1 MTATALSRGVG
12 AALRRAGLAEVDD
25 SRRRRAEYSSDAS
38 IYRVAPTVVAFP
50 RHVDEILAAL
60 DVARAM
66 SVPLTMRGAGTS
78 IAGNA
83 IGSGIVLDTSRH
95 LGRVLQIDPS
105 RRVATVE
112 PGCVMATLQRE
123 AAVHGLRFG
132 PDPSSWTRATLG
144 GMIGNNA
151 CGPHAVAF
159 GKTAQNVETLD
170 WVDGTGR
177 RFTAGYGDWSYEC
190 VPGLHELVTSR
201 LGVIRTELG
210 TFARQVSGYSLE
222 HLLPEHGSH
231 LARALVGTE
240 GTVGIVLGAEVN
252 LVQVPSAPTL
262 VVLGY
267 PDMASAADAVPAL
280 LRHRP
285 LAIEGLDSRLVDLVR
300 AHRGA
305 ARVPD
310 LPPGKGWLMVEVGG
324 ETAEAA
330 ASAARALVA
339 DAATAAALVVPAG
352 GQAAALWRIREDGAG
367 LGGRTPS
374 GAQGW
379 AGWEDA
385 AVPAERLGTYLRDFD
400 ALLAEHGLDG
410 IPYGHFGDGCVHIRI
425 DFPLASGTESLR
437 PFLREAAHLVAG
449 HGGSLSGEHGDG
461 RARSELLP
469 IMYSSKA
476 LELFAGFKA
485 LFDPEGV
492 LNPGVIVDPVPLD
505 CDVRRSSAR
514 TITAAG
520 GFAFREDGGN
530 VTDAVHR
537 CTGVGKCRAD
547 LSAAGG
553 FMCPSFRATFDEKDS
568 TRGRARVL
576 QDLTNGRLVL
586 DWDSPEVEQ
595 ALELCLACKACAS
608 DCPTGIDMARY
619 KSEALYRRHRG
630 RTRPV
635 SHYTLG
641 RLPLWAKLVGVAPP
655 LVNALAAVGPLRRAA
670 MGLAGLD
677 PRRSMPAFASV
688 PFRVWRRRHRP
699 PVAESPRGEVLL
711 FVDTFSDAFDPEA
724 AVAAVDVLTDAGYRV
739 RLPRSQECCG
749 LTWITTGQLDGARD
763 RLRPLVNR
771 LLPAAAAGV
780 PIVGLEP
787 SCTAVLKTDLVD
799 LLPGDEDAAVVAAAT
814 TTLATMLVA
823 AADDGWTPPSLAGM
837 QVLAQPHCHQHATFG
852 FDADR
857 RLLELAGAEL
867 TTIVGCCGMAGNF
880 GMEAGHYEVSRA
892 VADNGFLPALAEAS
906 SRTVV
911 LADGFSCRT
920 QIADLAGRTAA
931 PLAVLLASR
940 LRERVTR

>member
-1 MTATALSRGVG
+1 MTATALSSGVST
-12 AALRRAGLAEVDD
+12 ALRRAGLTEVDD

-50 RHVDEILAAL
+50 RHVEEILAAL
-60 DVARAM
+60 DVARTM

-95 LGRVLQIDPS
+95 LGRVLQIDPA

-151 CGPHAVAF
+151 CGPHALAF

-177 RFTAGYGDWSYEC
+177 RFTAGYGDWGYDS

-222 HLLPEHGSH
+222 HLLPENGSH
-231 LARALVGTE
+231 LARALVGSE
-240 GTVGIVLGAEVN
+240 GTLGIVLGAELN
-252 LVQVPSAPTL
+252 LVQVPAAPTL

-267 PDMASAADAVPAL
+267 PDMATAADAVPAL

-310 LPPGKGWLMVEVGG
+310 LPAGKGWLMVEVGG
-324 ETAEAA
+324 QNAAQAE
-330 ASAARALVA
+330 SAARALAA
-339 DAATAAALVVPAG
+339 DAATTDTLVVPAG
-352 GQAAALWRIREDGAG
+352 DQAVALWRIREDGAG
-367 LGGRTPS
+367 LGGRTPG

-385 AVPAERLGTYLRDFD
+385 AVPAERLGTYLREFD
-400 ALLAEHGLDG
+400 ALLAEHGLSG

-425 DFPLASGTESLR
+425 DFPLASGTGSLR
-437 PFLREAAHLVAG
+437 PFLRAAAQLVAG
-449 HGGSLSGEHGDG
+449 HGGSVSGEHGDG

-469 IMYSSKA
+469 IMYSAQA
-476 LELFAGFKA
+476 LELFAGFRA
-485 LFDPEGV
+485 LLDPQGL

-514 TITAAG
+514 TVTAAG
-520 GFAFREDGGN
+520 GFAFLQDGGN
-530 VTDAVHR
+530 ITDAVHR

-547 LSAAGG
+547 LSGAGG
-553 FMCPSFRATFDEKDS
+553 FMCPSFLATLDEKDS

-576 QDLTNGRLVL
+576 QDLTNGRLVP

-608 DCPTGIDMARY
+608 DCPTGIDMAMY
-619 KSEALYRRHRG
+619 KSEALYRRYRG
-630 RTRPV
+630 RRRPAA
-635 SHYTLG
+635 HYALG
-641 RLPLWAKLVGVAPP
+641 RLPQWARLAGLAPP
-655 LVNALAAVGPLRRAA
+655 LVNALAAIGPLRRAG

-677 PRRSMPAFASV
+677 RRRSMPTFASV
-688 PFRVWRRRHRP
+688 PFRVWRRRHAP
-699 PVAESPRGEVLL
+699 PPAESPRGEVLL
-711 FVDTFSDAFDPEA
+711 FVDTFSDAFDPAA
-724 AVAAVDVLTDAGYRV
+724 AVAAVQVLTDAGYRV

-787 SCTAVLKTDLVD
+787 SCTAVLATDLVE
-799 LLPGDEDAAVVAAAT
+799 LLPGDEDAAVVAGAT
-814 TTLATMLVA
+814 TTLARMLLA
-823 AADDGWTPPSLAGM
+823 AADDGWQPPSLAGL

-867 TTIVGCCGMAGNF
+867 TTIASCCGMAGNF
-880 GMEAGHYEVSRA
+880 GMEAGHYEVSRT
-892 VADNGFLPALAEAS
+892 VAENGFLAALAAAS
-906 SRTVV
+906 ARTVV
-911 LADGFSCRT
+911 LADGFLCRT

-940 LRERVTR
+940 LRARSGG